1 MQPLV
6 TLLQRRMEEEV
17 DHLRKEV
24 ASEKDKMRKVVD
36 KLKKTHLDFVHF
48 KEDNKE
54 LQAKVDCGYISL

>member
-1 MQPLV
+1 M
-6 TLLQRRMEEEV
+6 QRRTEEEA

-48 KEDNKE
+48 KEENKE
-54 LQAKVDCGYISL
+54 LQAKVGSDY